1 MLTISLDRLVDLL
14 EKAAEVDI
22 PETVI
27 TQDGAEEETEMSA
40 EALEEILA
48 DDPAYGD
55 LVEAVERLTPE
66 ETDEVLALALL
77 ARNAAS
83 AEQWQALVE
92 QARAV
97 PEEDAADELLRM
109 LLLTD
114 ELETAL
120 EQLGYFAED
129 SEESEEDE
137 EAPAEEVSDE
147 DERSEEDESEKSE
160 K

>member
-22 PETVI
+22 PETAI
-27 TQDGAEEETEMSA
+27 TEDGAEEETEMSA

-83 AEQWQALVE
+83 AEQWQAMVE

-97 PEEDAADELLRM
+97 PEEETTDELLHM

-120 EQLGYFAED
+120 EQLGYFAEE
-129 SEESEEDE
+129 SEEPEEDE
-137 EAPAEEVSDE
+137 ESAAEEVSDE
-147 DERSEEDESEKSE
+147 DERSEKDEDEEAK

>member
-22 PETVI
+22 PETAI
-27 TQDGAEEETEMSA
+27 IQDGAGEETEMSA

-66 ETDEVLALALL
+66 EADEVLALSLL
-77 ARNAAS
+77 ARNDGS
-83 AEQWQALVE
+83 AEQWQAMVE

-97 PEEDAADELLRM
+97 PEAETTDELLRM

-129 SEESEEDE
+129 SEEDE

-147 DERSEEDESEKSE
+147 DERPEEDDERSEK
-160 K
+160 

>member
-1 MLTISLDRLVDLL
+1 MLTLDRLVDVL

-22 PETVI
+22 AEIAI
-27 TQDGAEEETEMSA
+27 TEDGAGPEQTEMSA
-40 EALEEILA
+40 KTLEEILA
-48 DDPAYGD
+48 DDPPYGD

-83 AEQWQALVE
+83 AEQWQAVLE

-97 PEEDAADELLRM
+97 PEEDAADELPRT

-120 EQLGYFAED
+120 EQLGYFAE
-129 SEESEEDE
+129 EAEADE
-137 EAPAEEVSDE
+137 EASA
-147 DERSEEDESEKSE
+147 ERSIGRG
-160 K
+160 

>member
-1 MLTISLDRLVDLL
+1 MLTISLDQLVELL

-22 PETVI
+22 PETAI
-27 TQDGAEEETEMSA
+27 TEDAAEEETEMSA
-40 EALEEILA
+40 EALEEVMA

-83 AEQWQALVE
+83 AEQWQAVLE

-97 PEEDAADELLRM
+97 PEEDAADQLLRT

-120 EQLGYFAED
+120 EQLGYFAE
-129 SEESEEDE
+129 EAEEDE

-147 DERSEEDESEKSE
+147 DDRPEADEESEK
-160 K
+160 

>member
-1 MLTISLDRLVDLL
+1 MLTISLDQLVELL

-22 PETVI
+22 PEAAI
-27 TQDGAEEETEMSA
+27 TEDAAEAETEMSA
-40 EALEEILA
+40 EALEEVMA

-83 AEQWQALVE
+83 AEQWQAVLE

-97 PEEDAADELLRM
+97 PEEDAADELLRT

-120 EQLGYFAED
+120 EQLGYFAE
-129 SEESEEDE
+129 EAEEDE

-147 DERSEEDESEKSE
+147 DDRPEADEESEK
-160 K
+160 

>member
-1 MLTISLDRLVDLL
+1 MLTISLDQIVELL

-22 PETVI
+22 PETAI
-27 TQDGAEEETEMSA
+27 TEDGAEEETEMSA
-40 EALEEILA
+40 EALEEVLA

-83 AEQWQALVE
+83 AEQWQAVLE

-97 PEEDAADELLRM
+97 PEEDAADELLRT

-120 EQLGYFAED
+120 EQLGYFAE
-129 SEESEEDE
+129 EAEADE
-137 EAPAEEVSDE
+137 EAAAEEVSDE
-147 DERSEEDESEKSE
+147 DERPEEDEEGTK

>member
-22 PETVI
+22 PETAI
-27 TQDGAEEETEMSA
+27 TEDGTEETEMSA
-40 EALEEILA
+40 EALEEMLA

-55 LVEAVERLTPE
+55 LVESVERLTPE
-66 ETDEVLALALL
+66 ETDEVLALGLL
-77 ARNAAS
+77 ARSDAS
-83 AEQWQALVE
+83 AEQWQAMVE
-92 QARAV
+92 QARAI
-97 PEEDAADELLRM
+97 PEDVAADELLRM

-120 EQLGYFAED
+120 EQLGYFAEEAD
-129 SEESEEDE
+129 EDE
-137 EAPAEEVSDE
+137 EAPAGEVSDE
-147 DERSEEDESEKSE
+147 DERSEEDDEEPK

>member
-1 MLTISLDRLVDLL
+1 MDLL

-22 PETVI
+22 PETAI
-27 TQDGAEEETEMSA
+27 TEDGAEEETEMSA
-40 EALEEILA
+40 EALEESLA

-66 ETDEVLALALL
+66 ETDEVLALGLF
-77 ARNAAS
+77 ARNGAS
-83 AEQWQALVE
+83 AEQWQAVVE

-97 PEEDAADELLRM
+97 PEAEATDELLRM

-120 EQLGYFAED
+120 EQLGYFAE
-129 SEESEEDE
+129 EAEEDE
-137 EAPAEEVSDE
+137 ETPEEEVSDE
-147 DERSEEDESEKSE
+147 DERSEDDDDDEEPK

>member
-22 PETVI
+22 PETAI
-27 TQDGAEEETEMSA
+27 TEDGAGEETEMSA

-66 ETDEVLALALL
+66 EADEVLALSLL
-77 ARNAAS
+77 ARNDAS
-83 AEQWQALVE
+83 AEQWQAMVE

-97 PEEDAADELLRM
+97 PEAETTDELLRM

-114 ELETAL
+114 QLETAL
-120 EQLGYFAED
+120 EQLGYFA
-129 SEESEEDE
+129 EESEEDE

-147 DERSEEDESEKSE
+147 DERPEADDEESEK
-160 K
+160 

>member
-1 MLTISLDRLVDLL
+1 MLTISLDQLVELL

-22 PETVI
+22 PETAI
-27 TQDGAEEETEMSA
+27 TEDGAEEETEMSA

-55 LVEAVERLTPE
+55 LVQAVERLTPE

-77 ARNAAS
+77 ARNDAS
-83 AEQWQALVE
+83 AEQWQAMVE
-92 QARAV
+92 RARAI
-97 PEEDAADELLRM
+97 PEEDATDELLRT

-120 EQLGYFAED
+120 EQLGYFAE
-129 SEESEEDE
+129 EAEEDD
-137 EAPAEEVSDE
+137 EAPEEEVSDE
-147 DERSEEDESEKSE
+147 DERLEEDEDKESEK
-160 K
+160 

>member
-22 PETVI
+22 PETAI
-27 TQDGAEEETEMSA
+27 TEEGAEEETELSA

-55 LVEAVERLTPE
+55 LVAAVERLTPE

-83 AEQWQALVE
+83 AEQWQAMVE

-97 PEEDAADELLRM
+97 PEDDSTDELLHA

-120 EQLGYFAED
+120 EQLGYFATED
-129 SEESEEDE
+129 SEEDE

-147 DERSEEDESEKSE
+147 DERAEEGEDQESEK
-160 K
+160 